1 MMNMIIKI
9 VVFSFGSDGARK
21 VCYQN
26 SVDLLSD
33 LSFDYQ
39 SVVKVLRILY
49 PKSDGVEFCVI

>member
-1 MMNMIIKI
+1 MVKI
-9 VVFSFGSDGARK
+9 VVFSFCSDGARK
-21 VCYQN
+21 VHYQN
-26 SVDLLSD
+26 SVDLPSD